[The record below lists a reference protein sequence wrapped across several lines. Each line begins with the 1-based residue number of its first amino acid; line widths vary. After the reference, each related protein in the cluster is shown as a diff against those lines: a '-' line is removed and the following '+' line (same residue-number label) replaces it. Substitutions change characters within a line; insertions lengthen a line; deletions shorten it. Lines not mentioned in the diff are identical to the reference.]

1 MVGVWS
7 KPLPCLGNE
16 MSVLTLFMSGEINE
30 CTDSPTHDGVVENKH
45 MKFYDLLTA
54 ALLFILLVIAGY
66 FILCFASILLPW
78 DGYSQ

>member
-1 MVGVWS
+1 
-7 KPLPCLGNE
+7 